1 MSQIFLLTGENLY
14 QISEEKMRWIDSFT
28 DKFGEENILRLNAKG
43 LKASELLDAIATAP
57 FIAEKRLVTIDGIPK
72 MDKEHIQQIEKV
84 IHPAVL
90 LMITE
95 PKPDKR
101 LSATKEILAHADV
114 KTFNIIRGA
123 KLTAWLQQAA
133 QEFGSSIDAQQA
145 QYLVDHVGEDQMLLA
160 SEIQKIASY
169 AFGRG
174 ITKDDIDLLVML
186 SAEQAGWKLMDLMAA
201 GNTHGALTFA
211 RELMHRGESPYGL
224 WSRMT
229 WVIAQL
235 TLVTACVQD
244 GDANPASI
252 AKTAGVPF
260 PTARTLVPLA
270 KKIDSQKLAR
280 IVEKFTD
287 ADIALKTGGYR
298 STVDATDEVTALID
312 SCILCV
318 S

>member
-1 MSQIFLLTGENLY
+1 
-14 QISEEKMRWIDSFT
+14 
-28 DKFGEENILRLNAKG
+28 
-43 LKASELLDAIATAP
+43 
-57 FIAEKRLVTIDGIPK
+57 
-72 MDKEHIQQIEKV
+72 
-84 IHPAVL
+84 
-90 LMITE
+90 
-95 PKPDKR
+95 
-101 LSATKEILAHADV
+101 
-114 KTFNIIRGA
+114 
-123 KLTAWLQQAA
+123 
-133 QEFGSSIDAQQA
+133 
-145 QYLVDHVGEDQMLLA
+145 
-160 SEIQKIASY
+160 
-169 AFGRG
+169 
-174 ITKDDIDLLVML
+174 ML

-211 RELMHRGESPYGL
+211 KELMYRGESPYGL
-224 WSRMT
+224 WNRMT

-235 TLVTACVQD
+235 TIVTACVQD

-270 KKIDSQKLAR
+270 KKIDSQKLAH

-312 SCILCV
+312 SCILCI